1 MHPIL
6 EALAVNSDGK
16 CPKAKTDHDWE
27 LVYRDGPTDT
37 NDWKCR
43 QCGATTTNRGP
54 DAPR

>member
-43 QCGATTTNRGP
+43 QCGETTTNRGP
-54 DAPR
+54 DPPK